1 MVLVVSKVLSG
12 EHSQAKE
19 PGVFLHTPLTQ
30 GLDSHSSIS
39 RRETHCRQCQ
49 EG

>member
-1 MVLVVSKVLSG
+1 MQMVLVGSKVLSG
-12 EHSQAKE
+12 EHSQTKE

-39 RRETHCRQCQ
+39 RKETHCY
-49 EG
+49 